1 MRFRCY
7 RWLCSLFPGLSIS
20 LAILWLIPP
29 RSGASSRVGRH
40 ASRRA
45 IWLPPH
51 AILALTPLLLCL
63 IAATAFAQEQTA
75 ALRTSSSSLPDAPLP
90 QSGPQNSAEQISSA
104 EGSASVS
111 GTVLDASGAAVPGAQ
126 VSLTQL
132 DGAQLHTVVSGAN
145 GDFAFAKLPPGAY
158 LVTVDAKGFAPFT
171 SAEIVVTAQQAY
183 EVPNISLSV
192 SRANT
197 EVTVRPTE
205 VIAAGQIRSEERQRL
220 IGVIPN
226 FYTSYIWDAA
236 PLNTKQKFS
245 FAARDTFDPISFVGV
260 SIAAGIEQAN
270 NTYAGYG
277 QGAAGYGKRWA
288 ARFGDGRSSDFLS
301 HAVFPSLFHQ
311 DPRYF
316 YQGTG
321 SKKSRLY
328 HALSYAFVARSD
340 SGHLMPNY
348 SYFLGDMCSG
358 ALSNAYYPHA
368 DRGANLVF
376 TNAAIGLAGRAG
388 STVLREFLSK
398 PLTTHVPG
406 NGKPNVPGNGQ
417 P

>member
-1 MRFRCY
+1 MRFRSDKSSC
-7 RWLCSLFPGLSIS
+7 CSLCLALAVSLIILGLTEARGVPTS
-20 LAILWLIPP
+20 LVWKRAL
-29 RSGASSRVGRH
+29 
-40 ASRRA
+40 RRA
-45 IWLPPH
+45 ISLRPH
-51 AILALTPLLLCL
+51 LILTFTPLLLCF
-63 IAATAFAQEQTA
+63 ITATAFAQQQTA
-75 ALRTSSSSLPDAPLP
+75 ALKTSSSSLPDAPLP
-90 QSGPQNSAEQISSA
+90 QSGPQSSADSSA

-111 GTVLDASGAAVPGAQ
+111 GTVLDESGAAVPGAQ
-126 VSLTQL
+126 VRLTRP
-132 DGAQLHTVVSGAN
+132 DGAQLHTVMSGAN
-145 GDFAFAKLPPGAY
+145 GDFTIPKLPPGSY
-158 LVTVDAKGFAPFT
+158 LVTVDAKGFASFT
-171 SAEIVVTAQQAY
+171 SAEFVLTAQQAY
-183 EVPNISLSV
+183 DVPSISLSV
-192 SRANT
+192 ATANT
-197 EVTVRPTE
+197 EVMVRPTE
-205 VIAAGQIRSEERQRL
+205 VIAAEQIKAEERQRL

-236 PLNTKQKFS
+236 PLSTKQKYS

-260 SIAAGIEQAN
+260 SITAGIEQAN
-270 NTYAGYG
+270 DTYAGYG
-277 QGAAGYGKRWA
+277 QGAAGYAKRWA
-288 ARFGDGRSSDFLS
+288 AKFGDGRSSDFLS

-321 SKKSRLY
+321 SNKSRLY

-368 DRGANLVF
+368 NRGANLVF

-398 PLTTHVPG
+398 PLTTNVPG
-406 NGKPNVPGNGQ
+406 NGKP
-417 P
+417 